1 MNILAC
7 RQRVYQDTYNNNN
20 LLRETGAF
28 IMYNRIGGFTQY
40 ILTQEPLQEPPPA
53 LPPSEATA
61 VELDGLAGEE
71 QQESPV

>member
-1 MNILAC
+1 MISI
-7 RQRVYQDTYNNNN
+7 QS
-20 LLRETGAF
+20 E
-28 IMYNRIGGFTQY
+28 
-40 ILTQEPLQEPPPA
+40 EPLQEPPPA